1 MHSFSLEAYRN
12 LLSAFAGA
20 GYSYCQFEEINPR
33 LEKREP
39 FVVLRHDIDISLRAA
54 LEIAHVEYELGVQ
67 ATYFVTFH
75 SPFYNLLSQSNA
87 DTLVKINQWGHQ
99 IALHLD
105 CMAYKEQCASALA
118 EIDILAKFYPYINT
132 QLASVHSPNNL
143 ELVPIESF
151 RQLRNVYGPI
161 FSKDMTYISDST
173 GRWRYGHPLDSEA
186 FSSRRPIQLLT
197 HPIWW
202 LQDGEMPREK
212 LERWLYKDYL
222 NTLATANEFLPKLFR
237 DSISQNRTISDI
249 NNGRQDYPGLR
260 VSGGDR
266 YVQR

>member
-1 MHSFSLEAYRN
+1 MRGFSLEAYRN
-12 LLSAFAGA
+12 LLAAFDCA
-20 GYSYCQFEEINPR
+20 GYSFCQFGEINQR
-33 LEKREP
+33 LEENEP

-54 LEIAHVEYELGVQ
+54 FEIAYVEHELGIQ

-87 DTLVKINQWGHQ
+87 DTLVQINQWGHQ

-105 CMAYKEQCASALA
+105 CKAYEEQCASALT
-118 EIDILAKFYPYINT
+118 EIDVLAKFYPYIDT
-132 QLASVHSPNNL
+132 QLASLHSPNNL
-143 ELVPIESF
+143 EHFPIESF

-161 FSKDMTYISDST
+161 INKDMAYISDST

-186 FSSRRPIQLLT
+186 FSSRRPMQLLT

-202 LQDGEMPREK
+202 LQDGEIPSEK

-222 NTLATANEFLPKLFR
+222 DTLATANNFLPKLFR
-237 DSISQNRTISDI
+237 DYISQQRVRSNI
-249 NNGRQDYPGLR
+249 NNGRQDYAGLR
-260 VSGGDR
+260 ASGSDGNI
-266 YVQR
+266 QR